1 MFPNPNRMFKSL
13 LYLFFPPI
21 CAGCKTVLIA
31 NENVICTKCRHEIP
45 LTQHHL
51 NSENEAFKKFYGRI
65 PVEHVSALLYFHK
78 KGIVQELI
86 HSLKYRG
93 QEAIGTALGEW
104 YAEELKSHQQLQNVD
119 SIIPVP
125 LHPKKL
131 RERGYNQVS
140 QFGNALAKSLQIP
153 INNEILFRQVYSK
166 TQSQKNRLGRTEGI
180 DTIFDVKFTESDH
193 NKHFLLIDDVITTG
207 ATLEVCAKALLKIPG
222 AKISIVCMA
231 MADS

>member
-1 MFPNPNRMFKSL
+1 MFKSL

-51 NSENEAFKKFYGRI
+51 NPENEAFKKFYGRI

-93 QEAIGTALGEW
+93 QEDIGTALGEW

>member
-1 MFPNPNRMFKSL
+1 MFKSL
-13 LYLFFPPI
+13 LHLFFPPT
-21 CAGCKTVLIA
+21 CAGCKTILIA
-31 NENVICTKCRHEIP
+31 NENVICTSCRHEMP

-51 NSENEAFKKFYGRI
+51 NPENDAYKKFYGRI
-65 PVEHVSALLYFHK
+65 PVEHVSALVYFHK

-93 QEAIGTALGEW
+93 QEAIGTVFGEW
-104 YAEELKSHQQLQNVD
+104 YAEELKNIPVLSTVD
-119 SIIPVP
+119 TIIPVP
-125 LHPKKL
+125 LHLKKL
-131 RERGYNQVS
+131 RERGYNQVTE
-140 QFGNALAKSLQIP
+140 FGNALAKSLQIP
-153 INNEILFRQVYSK
+153 VNTTILFRQVYSK

-180 DTIFDVKFTESDH
+180 DTIFDVSFDEKDH

-222 AKISIVCMA
+222 TKISIVCMA

>member
-1 MFPNPNRMFKSL
+1 MFQSL
-13 LYLFFPPI
+13 LHLFFPPT
-21 CAGCKTVLIA
+21 CAGCQSVLMS

-45 LTQHHL
+45 LTQHHK
-51 NSENEAFKKFYGRI
+51 NPENDAYKKFYGRI
-65 PVEHVSALLYFHK
+65 PVEQVSALVYFHK

-93 QEAIGTALGEW
+93 QEAIGTVLGEW
-104 YAEELKSHQQLQNVD
+104 YGEELKSSQLLQTVD
-119 SIIPVP
+119 AIIPVP

-131 RERGYNQVS
+131 RERGYNQVTE
-140 QFGNALAKSLQIP
+140 FGNALAKKLEIP
-153 INNEILFRQVYSK
+153 VNNSILYRQVYSK

-180 DTIFDVKFTESDH
+180 DTIFDISFDEKDH
-193 NKHFLLIDDVITTG
+193 DKHFLLIDDVITTG

-222 AKISIVCMA
+222 TKISIVCMA

>member
-1 MFPNPNRMFKSL
+1 MFKSL
-13 LYLFFPPI
+13 LHLFFPPT
-21 CAGCKTVLIA
+21 CAGCKTILIA
-31 NENVICTKCRHEIP
+31 NENVICTSCRHEMP

-51 NSENEAFKKFYGRI
+51 NSENEAIKKFYGRI
-65 PVEHVSALLYFHK
+65 PVEHVSALVYFHK

-93 QEAIGTALGEW
+93 QEAIGTVFGEW
-104 YAEELKSHQQLQNVD
+104 YAEELKNIPVLRTVD
-119 SIIPVP
+119 IIIPVP

-131 RERGYNQVS
+131 RERGYNQVTE
-140 QFGNALAKSLQIP
+140 FGNALSKSLQIP
-153 INNEILFRQVYSK
+153 VNTTILFRQVYSK
-166 TQSQKNRLGRTEGI
+166 TQSQKNRLSRTEGI
-180 DTIFDVKFTESDH
+180 DTIFDVSFDEKDH

-222 AKISIVCMA
+222 TKISIVCMA

>member
-1 MFPNPNRMFKSL
+1 MFKSL
-13 LYLFFPPI
+13 LHLFFPPT
-21 CAGCKTVLIA
+21 CAGCKTILIA
-31 NENVICTKCRHEIP
+31 NENVICTSCRHEMP

-51 NSENEAFKKFYGRI
+51 NPENDAYKKFYGRI
-65 PVEHVSALLYFHK
+65 PVEHVSALVYFHK

-93 QEAIGTALGEW
+93 QEAIGTVLGEW
-104 YAEELKSHQQLQNVD
+104 YAEELKSSQLLQTVD
-119 SIIPVP
+119 AIIPVP

-131 RERGYNQVS
+131 RERGYNQVTE
-140 QFGNALAKSLQIP
+140 FGNALAKSLQIP
-153 INNEILFRQVYSK
+153 LNTSILFRQVYSK
-166 TQSQKNRLGRTEGI
+166 TQSKKNRLGRTEGI
-180 DTIFDVKFTESDH
+180 DTIFDVSFDEKDH

-222 AKISIVCMA
+222 TKISIVCMA

>member
-1 MFPNPNRMFKSL
+1 MFKSL
-13 LYLFFPPI
+13 IHLFFPPV
-21 CAGCKTVLIA
+21 CAGCKTVLFTH
-31 NENVICTKCRHEIP
+31 ENVICTKCRHEIP

-86 HSLKYRG
+86 HQLKYRG
-93 QEAIGTALGEW
+93 QEAIGTVLGEW
-104 YAEELKSHQQLQNVD
+104 YAEELKSHQLLQNID
-119 SIIPVP
+119 AIIPVP

-131 RERGYNQVS
+131 RERGYNQVAE
-140 QFGNALAKSLQIP
+140 FGNALAESLHIP
-153 INNEILFRQVYSK
+153 INNAILFRQVYSK

-180 DTIFDVKFTESDH
+180 DTIFDVKFTEGDH
-193 NKHFLLIDDVITTG
+193 KKHFLLIDDVITTG

-231 MADS
+231 MAES

>member
-1 MFPNPNRMFKSL
+1 MFKSL
-13 LYLFFPPI
+13 LHLFFPPT
-21 CAGCKTVLIA
+21 CAGCKTILIA
-31 NENVICTKCRHEIP
+31 NENVICTSCRHEMP

-51 NSENEAFKKFYGRI
+51 NPENDAYKKFYGRI
-65 PVEHVSALLYFHK
+65 PVEHVSALVYFHK

-93 QEAIGTALGEW
+93 QEAIGTVLGEW
-104 YAEELKSHQQLQNVD
+104 YAEELKNIPVLSTLD
-119 SIIPVP
+119 TIIPVP

-131 RERGYNQVS
+131 RERGYNQVTE
-140 QFGNALAKSLQIP
+140 FGNALAKSLQIP
-153 INNEILFRQVYSK
+153 ISNSILFRPVYSK

-180 DTIFDVKFTESDH
+180 DTIFDVSFDEKDH

-222 AKISIVCMA
+222 TKISIVCMA

>member
-1 MFPNPNRMFKSL
+1 MFQSL
-13 LYLFFPPI
+13 LRLFFPPT
-21 CAGCKTVLIA
+21 CAGCQSVLMS

-45 LTQHHL
+45 LTQHHK
-51 NSENEAFKKFYGRI
+51 NPENDAYKKFYGRI
-65 PVEHVSALLYFHK
+65 PVEHVSALVYFHK
-78 KGIVQELI
+78 NGIVQELI

-93 QEAIGTALGEW
+93 QEAIGTVLGEW
-104 YAEELKSHQQLQNVD
+104 YAEELKSSQLLQTVD
-119 SIIPVP
+119 AIIPVP

-131 RERGYNQVS
+131 RERGYNQVTE
-140 QFGNALAKSLQIP
+140 FGNALAKKLEIP
-153 INNEILFRQVYSK
+153 VNNSILYRQVYSK

-180 DTIFDVKFTESDH
+180 DTIFDISFDEKDH

-222 AKISIVCMA
+222 TKISIVCMA

>member
-1 MFPNPNRMFKSL
+1 MFPNPNPMFKSL
-13 LYLFFPPI
+13 IQLFFPAS
-21 CAGCKTVLIA
+21 CAGCKTILIA
-31 NENVICTKCRHEIP
+31 KENVICTKCRHEMP

-51 NSENEAFKKFYGRI
+51 NPENEALKKFYGRI
-65 PVEHVSALLYFHK
+65 PVEQVSALLYFHK

-93 QEAIGTALGEW
+93 QEAIGTVLGEW
-104 YAEELKSHQQLQNVD
+104 YAEELKNHQLLQTVD
-119 SIIPVP
+119 FIIPVP
-125 LHPKKL
+125 LHPKKF
-131 RERGYNQVS
+131 RERGYNQVTE
-140 QFGNALAKSLQIP
+140 FGNALSKSLHIP
-153 INNEILFRQVYSK
+153 VNTTILFRQVYSK

-180 DTIFDVKFTESDH
+180 DSVFDVAFSESDH
-193 NKHFLLIDDVITTG
+193 NRHFLLIDDVITTG

>member
-1 MFPNPNRMFKSL
+1 M
-13 LYLFFPPI
+13 
-21 CAGCKTVLIA
+21 
-31 NENVICTKCRHEIP
+31 P
-45 LTQHHL
+45 LTQHHK
-51 NSENEAFKKFYGRI
+51 NPENDAFKKFYGRI
-65 PVEHVSALLYFHK
+65 PVEQVSALVYFHK

-93 QEAIGTALGEW
+93 QEAIGTVLGEW
-104 YAEELKSHQQLQNVD
+104 YAEELKSSQLLQTVD
-119 SIIPVP
+119 AIIPVP

-131 RERGYNQVS
+131 RERGYNQVTE
-140 QFGNALAKSLQIP
+140 FGNALAKKLEIP
-153 INNEILFRQVYSK
+153 VNNSILYRQVYSK

-180 DTIFDVKFTESDH
+180 DTIFGVSFDEKDH

-222 AKISIVCMA
+222 TKISIVCMA

>member
-1 MFPNPNRMFKSL
+1 MFKSL
-13 LYLFFPPI
+13 LHLFFPPV
-21 CAGCKTVLIA
+21 CAGCKTVLVA

-45 LTQHHL
+45 LTQNHL
-51 NSENEAFKKFYGRI
+51 NSENEAIKKFYGRI
-65 PVEHVSALLYFHK
+65 PVEHVSALVYFHK

-86 HSLKYRG
+86 HCLKYRG
-93 QEAIGTALGEW
+93 QEDIGTVLGEW
-104 YAEELKSHQQLQNVD
+104 YAEELISSQLLQTVD
-119 SIIPVP
+119 TIIPVP

-131 RERGYNQVS
+131 RERGYNQVTE
-140 QFGNALAKSLQIP
+140 FGNALAKKLGIP
-153 INNEILFRQVYSK
+153 LNNSILFRQVYSK

-180 DTIFDVKFTESDH
+180 DTIFDVTFNEKDH
-193 NKHFLLIDDVITTG
+193 NQHFLLIDDVITTG

>member
-1 MFPNPNRMFKSL
+1 MFKSL

>member
-1 MFPNPNRMFKSL
+1 M
-13 LYLFFPPI
+13 
-21 CAGCKTVLIA
+21 
-31 NENVICTKCRHEIP
+31 P
-45 LTQHHL
+45 LTQHHK
-51 NSENEAFKKFYGRI
+51 NPENDAFKKFYGRI
-65 PVEHVSALLYFHK
+65 PVEHVSALVYFHK

-93 QEAIGTALGEW
+93 QEAIGTVLGEW
-104 YAEELKSHQQLQNVD
+104 YGEELKSSQLLQTVD
-119 SIIPVP
+119 AIIPVP

-131 RERGYNQVS
+131 RERGYNQVTE
-140 QFGNALAKSLQIP
+140 FGNALAKKLEIP
-153 INNEILFRQVYSK
+153 VNNSILYRQVYSK

-180 DTIFDVKFTESDH
+180 DTIFGVSFDEKDH

-222 AKISIVCMA
+222 TKISIVCMA

>member
-1 MFPNPNRMFKSL
+1 MFQSL
-13 LYLFFPPI
+13 IQLFFPPS

-51 NSENEAFKKFYGRI
+51 NPENEAFKKFYGRI

-78 KGIVQELI
+78 KGIVQKLI

-93 QEAIGTALGEW
+93 QEAIGGVLGEW
-104 YAEELKSHQQLQNVD
+104 YAEELKNNPILKTVD

-131 RERGYNQVS
+131 RERGYNQVTE
-140 QFGNALAKSLQIP
+140 FGNALAASLGVCV
-153 INNEILFRQVYSK
+153 NNEILFRQIYST

-180 DTIFDVKFTESDH
+180 DSVFDVSFSERDH
-193 NKHFLLIDDVITTG
+193 NLHFLLIDDVITTG

-231 MADS
+231 LADS

>member
-1 MFPNPNRMFKSL
+1 MFKSL
-13 LYLFFPPI
+13 LHLFFPPT
-21 CAGCKTVLIA
+21 CAGCKTILIA
-31 NENVICTKCRHEIP
+31 NENVICTSCRHEMP

-51 NSENEAFKKFYGRI
+51 NPENDAYKKFYGRI
-65 PVEHVSALLYFHK
+65 PVEHVSALVYFHK

-93 QEAIGTALGEW
+93 QEAIGTVLGEW
-104 YAEELKSHQQLQNVD
+104 YAEELKSSQLLQTVD
-119 SIIPVP
+119 AIIPVP

-131 RERGYNQVS
+131 RERGYNQVTE
-140 QFGNALAKSLQIP
+140 FGNALAKSLQIP
-153 INNEILFRQVYSK
+153 LNTSILFRQVYSK

-180 DTIFDVKFTESDH
+180 DTIFDVSFDEKDH

-222 AKISIVCMA
+222 TKISIVCMA

>member
-1 MFPNPNRMFKSL
+1 MFKSL
-13 LYLFFPPI
+13 LHLFFPPT
-21 CAGCKTVLIA
+21 CAGCKTILIA
-31 NENVICTKCRHEIP
+31 NENVICTSCRHEMP

-51 NSENEAFKKFYGRI
+51 NPENDAYKKFYGRI

-93 QEAIGTALGEW
+93 QEAIGTVLGEW
-104 YAEELKSHQQLQNVD
+104 YAEELKNIPVLSTVD
-119 SIIPVP
+119 TIILVP
-125 LHPKKL
+125 LHTKKL
-131 RERGYNQVS
+131 RERGYNQVTE
-140 QFGNALAKSLQIP
+140 FGNALAKSLQIP
-153 INNEILFRQVYSK
+153 ISNSILFRQVYSK

-180 DTIFDVKFTESDH
+180 DTIFDVSFDEKDH

-222 AKISIVCMA
+222 TKISIVCMA

>member
-1 MFPNPNRMFKSL
+1 MFKSL
-13 LYLFFPPI
+13 LHLFFPPT
-21 CAGCKTVLIA
+21 CTGCKTILIA
-31 NENVICTKCRHEIP
+31 NENVICTSCRHEMP

-51 NSENEAFKKFYGRI
+51 NSENDAYKKFYGRI

-93 QEAIGTALGEW
+93 QEAIGTVFGEW
-104 YAEELKSHQQLQNVD
+104 YAEELKNIPVLSTID
-119 SIIPVP
+119 TIIPVP

-131 RERGYNQVS
+131 RERGYNQVTE
-140 QFGNALAKSLQIP
+140 FGNALAKSLQIP
-153 INNEILFRQVYSK
+153 ISNSILFRHVYSK

-180 DTIFDVKFTESDH
+180 DTIFDVSFDEKDH

-222 AKISIVCMA
+222 TKISIVCMA